1 MWGDI
6 FINPNLPGFLI
17 PPPLDQADQRG
28 LMFFIGIGI
37 GALELV
43 IGVIIGGKFS

>member
-17 PPPLDQADQRG
+17 PPLDQGEQRG
-28 LMFFIGIGI
+28 LMFFIGI
-37 GALELV
+37 ALVYIVPLAS
-43 IGVIIGGKFS
+43 GVIIGGKFS

>member
-17 PPPLDQADQRG
+17 PPLDQQGDQRG
-28 LMFFIGIGI
+28 LMCFIEIAIGI
-37 GALELV
+37 V
-43 IGVIIGGKFS
+43 IGHIIGGKFS

>member
-17 PPPLDQADQRG
+17 PPLDHDQGDQRG
-28 LMFFIGIGI
+28 LMFFIGIDI
-37 GALELV
+37 VSLAS
-43 IGVIIGGKFS
+43 GVIIGGKFS